1 MGAYHLQWHMIKYAK
16 SHNINR
22 YNFYGITGVFSNE
35 ADDFGVQQFKRVLMH
50 MLKNWCDFIKP
61 VRPIL
66 YKFAKLI
73 YKV

>member
-1 MGAYHLQWHMIKYAK
+1 ELIG
-16 SHNINR
+16 
-22 YNFYGITGVFSNE
+22 
-35 ADDFGVQQFKRVLMH
+35 
-50 MLKNWCDFIKP
+50 DFIKP

>member
-1 MGAYHLQWHMIKYAK
+1 IG
-16 SHNINR
+16 
-22 YNFYGITGVFSNE
+22 
-35 ADDFGVQQFKRVLMH
+35 
-50 MLKNWCDFIKP
+50 DFIKP

>member
-1 MGAYHLQWHMIKYAK
+1 G
-16 SHNINR
+16 
-22 YNFYGITGVFSNE
+22 
-35 ADDFGVQQFKRVLMH
+35 
-50 MLKNWCDFIKP
+50 DFIKP